1 VKYESQLFTSKQG
14 RQSAK
19 TSPRDFYEIGHIF
32 GACFHGDILL
42 GCNLGEDLAT
52 YPTPAATI
60 INQQRTSLCDTSESI
75 SELFYDLVHIT

>member
-1 VKYESQLFTSKQG
+1 MSHSYLLPNKADSQPRRLQEIFTKLG
-14 RQSAK
+14 RVSM
-19 TSPRDFYEIGHIF
+19 EIFCLAVI
-32 GACFHGDILL
+32 
-42 GCNLGEDLAT
+42 LGEDLAT